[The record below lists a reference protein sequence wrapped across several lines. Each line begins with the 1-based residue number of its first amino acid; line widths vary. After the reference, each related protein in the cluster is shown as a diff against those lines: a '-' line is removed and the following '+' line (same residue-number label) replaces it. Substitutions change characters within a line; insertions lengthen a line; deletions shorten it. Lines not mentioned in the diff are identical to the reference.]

1 MLLQLGGAHVAQFA
15 HQSLSLL
22 SLTTIRH
29 QTVLLA
35 LIVSP
40 STLTVAD
47 VEANI
52 MSCYSTFSSISGACS
67 GVTTHESDKPTKIV
81 HQVLMLDELA
91 IKKHVRWDDLHNKF
105 QGTCHEHNNC
115 IPLDF
120 TSERELDILCEA
132 IANDEVHLATL
143 VCDFFLTEGDM

>member
-1 MLLQLGGAHVAQFA
+1 MGGACVAQFA

-81 HQVLMLDELA
+81 HQVLMLNELA
-91 IKKHVRWDDLHNKF
+91 IEKCVWWDNLHNKF

-120 TSERELDILCEA
+120 TSERELNILCEA
-132 IANDEVHLATL
+132 IANDEVHLATE
-143 VCDFFLTEGDM
+143 VRDFFLTESDM